1 MVDNVSIGDALVS
14 RLIVTSQRGSLNLT
28 RSFVSAS
35 IYESIF
41 TPGVVCDITVLD
53 TQDLIGSLRLLGDET
68 VEFNFKSPNLKE
80 ANFTFALYE
89 LGDQQ
94 QLASQRA
101 KTYVLKCVSEEAM
114 FAKTNYVQKSYND
127 LCSNIIQDL
136 CERYLF
142 TKKRLEI
149 ETTRGIQDLLIPHKN
164 PFEAIRMVRSRSISS
179 ENNRSSSFV
188 FFEARQEETQVLRF
202 CTLESRFAT
211 EPVKSFKQSGAI
223 NIDSLSNEQDNN
235 ILSFSIPQQLSS
247 IDRIIFGGPR
257 RITTFNFTTWQFE
270 TRDVQTSDTNYRDG
284 GSGTDVSTG
293 FISRYFNARIPPQA
307 MIPVD
312 ISQRAETFIPESTA
326 DFQAYIS
333 QMMQNSL
340 KIRVPGDTQLTAG
353 VTIDCTL
360 PNRSATTGN
369 MREDPLMSGKFLI
382 SRIHHRIGMVQERPR
397 YTCIIE
403 GLKGRYE
410 EGNR

>member
-1 MVDNVSIGDALVS
+1 MSNNVSIGDALVS
-14 RLIVTSQRGSLNLT
+14 KLIVVSQRGSLDLT

-53 TQDLIGSLRLLGDET
+53 TQDLIGNLRLQGDET
-68 VEFNFKSPNLKE
+68 VNFIFKSPNMKQIDL
-80 ANFTFALYE
+80 TVALYE

-94 QLASQRA
+94 QLESQRA

-114 FAKTNYVQKSYND
+114 YAKTNFVQKSYND
-127 LCSNIIQDL
+127 LCSNIIKDL
-136 CERYLF
+136 CDSYLR

-149 ETTRGIQDLLIPHKN
+149 EETRGVQDILVPHKN
-164 PFEAIRMVRSRSISS
+164 PFEAVRMVRSRSISA
-179 ENNRSSSFV
+179 ENNRSSSYV
-188 FFEARQEETQVLRF
+188 FFEARENERQILRF

-211 EPVKSFKQSGAI
+211 ETVKSFKQSGAI
-223 NIDSLSNEQDNN
+223 NINSLSNEQDNN

-247 IDRIIFGGPR
+247 IDKIQFGGPR
-257 RITTFNFTTWQFE
+257 KITTFNFTTWQFE
-270 TRDVQTSDTNYRDG
+270 TRIVQTSDTQFKDG
-284 GSGTDVSTG
+284 GTGTDVSSA
-293 FISRYFNARIPPQA
+293 FKNKYFNARIPPQA

-312 ISQRAETFIPESTA
+312 ISQRASTFIPEGTA
-326 DFQAYIS
+326 DFEAYIA

-340 KIRVPGDTQLTAG
+340 RIRVPGDTLLTAG

-360 PNRSATTGN
+360 PNRSASTGN
-369 MREDPLMSGKFLI
+369 MKEDSLMSGKFLI

-403 GLKGRYE
+403 GLKGRY
-410 EGNR
+410 GDAN

>member
-1 MVDNVSIGDALVS
+1 MPDNVSIGDALVS
-14 RLIVTSQRGSLNLT
+14 KLIVKSQRGSIDLT

-41 TPGVVCDITVLD
+41 TPGVVCDINVLD

-68 VEFNFKSPNLKE
+68 VEFVFKSPNMKT
-80 ANFTFALYE
+80 ADFTFALYE

-94 QLASQRA
+94 QLQSQRA

-114 FAKTNYVQKSYND
+114 YAKTNYVQKSYND
-127 LCSNIIQDL
+127 LCSNIIKDI
-136 CERYLF
+136 CDSYLS
-142 TKKRLEI
+142 TKKRLETE
-149 ETTRGIQDLLIPHKN
+149 ETKGIQDLLIPHKS
-164 PFEAIRMVRSRSISS
+164 PFDAIKMVRSRAIAASDSK
-179 ENNRSSSFV
+179 SSSYV
-188 FFEARQEETQVLRF
+188 FFESRENERQILRF
-202 CTLESRFAT
+202 CTLEQRFAT
-211 EPVKSFKQSGAI
+211 EPVKEFKQSGAI
-223 NIDSLSNEQDNN
+223 NINALSNEQDNN

-247 IDRIIFGGPR
+247 IDRIAFGGPR

-270 TRDVQTSDTNYRDG
+270 TKDVQTSDRNYKDG
-284 GSGTDVSTG
+284 GAGTDISTG
-293 FISRYFNARIPPQA
+293 FANRYFNARIPPQA

-312 ISQRAETFIPESTA
+312 ISQRAETYIPESTA

-340 KIRVPGDTQLTAG
+340 RIRVPGDTLLTAG
-353 VTIDCTL
+353 ATINCKL
-360 PNRSATTGN
+360 PNRSGTTGN
-369 MREDPLMSGKFLI
+369 MKEDPLMSGKFLI

-397 YTCIIE
+397 YTCIVE